1 MQMHRLISDFL
12 DNDWLISDRQLK
24 FMLFIT
30 RNTHFTL
37 GAAHDAWLQII
48 NIELGNWSPSYPL
61 GLSRTDQIALLI
73 ASYT

>member
-48 NIELGNWSPSYPL
+48 NIELEHCVALPRRNMPSSS
-61 GLSRTDQIALLI
+61 GLF
-73 ASYT
+73 